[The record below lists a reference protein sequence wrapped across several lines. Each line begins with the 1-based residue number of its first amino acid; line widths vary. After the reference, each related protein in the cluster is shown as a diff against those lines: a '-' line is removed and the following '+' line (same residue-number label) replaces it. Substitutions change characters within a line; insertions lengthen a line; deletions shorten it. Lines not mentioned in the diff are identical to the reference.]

1 MRFLKIV
8 FKEQDGKII
17 LELVHGASE
26 SKFSR
31 LPQKTYVATLAAAV
45 LL

>member
-17 LELVHGASE
+17 LELVHGY
-26 SKFSR
+26 SKSK
-31 LPQKTYVATLAAAV
+31 LSHVCYSPDAAV